1 MRQKNQ
7 VKQFNDREIEVLQ
20 SFFGDDDTLLFILRK
35 VMFQFELLPEEKGGL
50 RGSITSELIAVL
62 KKLFI
67 REFEVDDMD
76 TPLGQKQDFLFGL
89 TEGGVFTKDIEEMS
103 PIFKAR
109 KLEMDYL
116 KQQLEA
122 LKNID
127 LAKEPIK
134 FKDLSRIGDDE
145 ETYTNI
151 IARNHLIF
159 HIDTEL
165 IRIKGMSVKET
176 PEEIAKRE
184 RDEKVRGK

>member
-1 MRQKNQ
+1 MRKKN
-7 VKQFNDREIEVLQ
+7 KLEQFNDREIEVLQ
-20 SFFGDDDTLLFILRK
+20 GAFGDDDTLLYTIRK

-50 RGSITSELIAVL
+50 RGSMTQELIAVL
-62 KKLFI
+62 KKFLI
-67 REFEVDDMD
+67 REYEVDDID
-76 TPLGQKQDFLFGL
+76 TALGQKQDFLYGL
-89 TEGGVFTKDIEEMS
+89 TEGGVFTKDIEGMS

-116 KQQLEA
+116 KQQLEV
-122 LKNID
+122 LKNVD
-127 LAKEPIK
+127 KANEPIK
-134 FKDLSRIGDDE
+134 FKDLSKFGKDE
-145 ETYTNI
+145 DTYVNI

-165 IRIKGMSVKET
+165 IRITGMSIKET